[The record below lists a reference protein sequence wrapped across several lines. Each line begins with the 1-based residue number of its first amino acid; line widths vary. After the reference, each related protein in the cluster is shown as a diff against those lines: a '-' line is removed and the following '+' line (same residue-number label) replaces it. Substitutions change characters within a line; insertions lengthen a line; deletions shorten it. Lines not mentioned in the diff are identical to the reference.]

1 MSGSSAL
8 FDTDLLRRR
17 KDRAAPGIAS
27 HDFLLRQVTEDFA
40 ERLLLFRRTFAR
52 AANIGAW
59 NGHLSRRLFGV
70 SGISSMA
77 DLEDSPRLLEFCGPD
92 RLETTLERLPL
103 EEASLD
109 LAVSALSLQL
119 VNDLPGV
126 LAQIRRALKPDGLF
140 LAALLGADTLK
151 ELRQSWLEAELE
163 VHEGAS
169 PRVAPFV
176 DVRDMGTLLQR
187 AAFALPVVDSDRL
200 TVTYSDPLALMRE
213 IKAFGAS
220 NMLAD
225 RSRRPVTRRLL
236 LRTAQIYQDRFGLP
250 DGRIPATFEILT
262 LTAWSP
268 HESQQRPLKP
278 GSARQRL
285 AHALGVKE
293 HKT

>member
-1 MSGSSAL
+1 
-8 FDTDLLRRR
+8 
-17 KDRAAPGIAS
+17 
-27 HDFLLRQVTEDFA
+27 
-40 ERLLLFRRTFAR
+40 
-52 AANIGAW
+52 
-59 NGHLSRRLFGV
+59 
-70 SGISSMA
+70 MA

-250 DGRIPATFEILT
+250 EGRIPATFEILT